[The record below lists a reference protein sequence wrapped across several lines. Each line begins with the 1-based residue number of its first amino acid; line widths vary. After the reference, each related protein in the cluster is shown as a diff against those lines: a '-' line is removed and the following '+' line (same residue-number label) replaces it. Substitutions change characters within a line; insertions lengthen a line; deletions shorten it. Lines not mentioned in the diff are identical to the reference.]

1 MIKFNYYYFLVVQFD
16 SANFDVVLVC
26 EVDVLRTLVEGKTL
40 AEGGGGVVLVVV
52 VTSDGGLPHA

>member
-40 AEGGGGVVLVVV
+40 GEGGGGLYWW
-52 VTSDGGLPHA
+52 L